1 MEDHGSDRPRASLA
15 PHPGRLISRV
25 AQSPDGADLVD
36 EAARQGLARAPGETV
51 RQALEALLLTPDPQ
65 PGLGR
70 LQRAGVLGVVLP
82 QLDATVD
89 LAAEGDRRHKDVW
102 AHTALVVAQSPARLA
117 VRWAALLHDIG
128 KVATRA
134 FTADGRVTFLGHPE
148 VGAALFTDRIA
159 PRLAFP
165 PDLARVVGQLILH
178 HQRASQYSPQW
189 SDSAVRRFS
198 RDMGALLPDLLDLSR
213 ADVTSRIPGRRA
225 EALRLI
231 DELAGRVE
239 ALRLADARVPSLPPG
254 LGNAIMERFGLAPG
268 PRIGRLRQALEQAVE
283 DGTLAPHQ
291 PADCYLDY
299 LARRGLSAK

>member
-1 MEDHGSDRPRASLA
+1 MTQQEARSPAQ
-15 PHPGRLISRV
+15 LITRV

-36 EAARQGLARAPGETV
+36 EAALEGLAQVSGTPV
-51 RQALEALLLTPDPQ
+51 RRALEALLLTPDPQ

-70 LQRAGVLGVVLP
+70 LQRAGVLRAVLP
-82 QLDATVD
+82 ELDATVD

-102 AHTALVVAQSPARLA
+102 AHTALVVAQSPVRLP

-128 KVATRA
+128 KVRTRA

-148 VGAALFTDRIA
+148 EGAALFSNRIA

-165 PDLARVVGQLILH
+165 RDLAGTVGQLIVH
-178 HQRASQYSPQW
+178 HQRPSQYSAQW
-189 SDSAVRRFS
+189 QDSAVRRLS
-198 RDMGALLPDLLDLSR
+198 RDMGELLPGLLDLSR

-239 ALRLADARVPSLPPG
+239 TLRLADARVPPLPPG
-254 LGNAIMERFGLAPG
+254 LGDAIMERFGLAPG
-268 PRIGRLRQALEQAVE
+268 PHIGRLRRALEQAVE
-283 DGTLAPHQ
+283 EGTLAPHQ
-291 PADCYLDY
+291 SADHYLDH
-299 LARRGLSAK
+299 LAQTGLSEE